1 MALSG
6 LPVLFKVPWL
16 KVTAVLPNIGFV
28 WQDRN
33 MEEVCG
39 IAKGR
44 KIRFLSPL
52 LQIPS
57 KDFSAA
63 AVSIARTMVSIIE
76 PITRYPQ
83 KSAFR
88 PPPSA
93 GLRKNPE
100 FITFVDDVESEVL
113 ALKHESMILGQWS
126 NPVSG
131 SRKSQARSTWA

>member
-1 MALSG
+1 
-6 LPVLFKVPWL
+6 
-16 KVTAVLPNIGFV
+16 
-28 WQDRN
+28 

-131 SRKSQARSTWA
+131 SRKNQTHGLDRKESNWFRQGETTYRVG

>member
-1 MALSG
+1 MRYRKREEDPLPLFSPLS
-6 LPVLFKVPWL
+6 
-16 KVTAVLPNIGFV
+16 
-28 WQDRN
+28 
-33 MEEVCG
+33 
-39 IAKGR
+39 
-44 KIRFLSPL
+44 L

-131 SRKSQARSTWA
+131 SRKSQASSPWAKQQSRTCSIMGKQHTGLGKCQRFLLSCFRAI